1 MNYANIAWASTYK
14 SKLKGLYRHQKHA
27 ALMIFF
33 KDKFT
38 HTQPLLH
45 DMKALNIFQI
55 NLFRIIYFMCKYKEK
70 IGTPIFHSLFTP
82 KPEYS
87 IKRKTI
93 RSIEKTYHL
102 TLAIVIC
109 IYGMNSLMIIL
120 VNSLPLFC
128 KKIKELYLCFMIQNS
143 TSNFSNFKLVHY
155 LPTFL
160 FIYPPKISLFRGV
173 QKEKAEFS
181 WINSKINLSFEFDTQ
196 INMCSRG

>member
-27 ALMIFF
+27 ALIIFF

-38 HTQPLLH
+38 HTQPPLH

-55 NLFRIIYFMCKYKEK
+55 NLFLIIYFMFKYKEK
-70 IGTPIFHSLFTP
+70 IGTPIFHCLFTP

-93 RSIEKTYHL
+93 RSIEKAYHL
-102 TLAIVIC
+102 TLAIVVC
-109 IYGMNSLMIIL
+109 IYGMNSCMIIL

-128 KKIKELYLCFMIQNS
+128 KKIKEFIFMFHDTEQYL
-143 TSNFSNFKLVHY
+143 
-155 LPTFL
+155 
-160 FIYPPKISLFRGV
+160 
-173 QKEKAEFS
+173 
-181 WINSKINLSFEFDTQ
+181 
-196 INMCSRG
+196 